1 MKKSLIYIALMM
13 SAAGVGFT
21 SCDGELERPPMIEP
35 EATVKPNTTIA
46 ALKASVW
53 QTDRNYVTEVGQRNG
68 QDIIIAGR
76 VVSNDK
82 ERNVFKNIV
91 LQDET
96 GALTVSI
103 NAYDLYK
110 TYHQGQQIVV
120 NMTGLKIGG
129 YNGLLQAG
137 AEGVYNNA
145 PSMTFMTTE
154 LFAEHAQQ
162 NGLAR
167 LERIDTILTTIP
179 ELMTAKNSVE
189 GLQKWQSQF
198 IRIDGVSFEDAG
210 QAFAVSSKTSRYVKD
225 AAGNRIN
232 VLNSSYAKFADA
244 ILPSGTGSIA
254 GILSYFGSD
263 WQIILNDLD
272 GCIGYGDISNPDT
285 PDQPDQP
292 AEGDG
297 DGTEA
302 KPFSVSQVIALN
314 PSDTNTPVKSEV
326 WVKGYIVGSMP
337 TGEGVSTL
345 LSATNFGLTDAA
357 TTNVVI
363 GPTADCTDA
372 SKCVG
377 LQLPTD
383 MRAALS
389 LGQNP
394 DALGKEL
401 IVKGNIAKYCGGPGV
416 KTLTDYVLDGKA
428 MPKPEAGGVFKAVT
442 TVTSGKSYALIAG
455 SKAAK
460 TNEGNYGYINAS
472 DVDVTASEVVV
483 PADCVYTITSV
494 SGGYTIQ
501 QSDGRYLYMTGTFTS
516 FNFDATA
523 VDGSTWTITPNS
535 DGTVAITNVAMNKT
549 IQFSEQYNS
558 FGSYPDVQ
566 GIYPVLYE
574 KVD

>member
-1 MKKSLIYIALMM
+1 MM

-35 EATVKPNTTIA
+35 EATIKPNTTIA
-46 ALKASVW
+46 ALKADVW

-103 NAYDLYK
+103 NSYDLYK
-110 TYHQGQQIVV
+110 TYQQGQQIVV

-129 YNGLLQAG
+129 YNGLLQVG
-137 AEGVYNNA
+137 AEGTYNNA
-145 PSMTFMTTE
+145 PSMTFMTAE

-272 GCIGYGDISNPDT
+272 GCIGYGDITNPDT
-285 PDQPDQP
+285 PDQP

-302 KPFSVSQVIALN
+302 NPFSVSQVIALN

-416 KTLTDYVLDGKA
+416 KTVTDYVLDGKA
-428 MPKPEAGGVFKAVT
+428 MPKPDPSDNAVYT
-442 TVTSGKSYALIAG
+442 VATSVTSGKSYAIIADG
-455 SKAAK
+455 KAAK
-460 TNEGNYGYINAS
+460 AFTSAYSYLQVDNVTVTGGSVSLPVNNGYIFTA
-472 DVDVTASEVVV
+472 VD
-483 PADCVYTITSV
+483 
-494 SGGYTIQ
+494 GGYTIRQ
-501 QSDGRYLYMTGTFTS
+501 ASDNRYLYQESGKKNFSASESPEANSTWSVKFENGQAVITNAGTGT
-516 FNFDATA
+516 
-523 VDGSTWTITPNS
+523 
-535 DGTVAITNVAMNKT
+535 T
-549 IQFSEQYNS
+549 IQYDAQYNS
-558 FGSYPDVQ
+558 YGSYPSVQ
-566 GIYPVLYE
+566 GVYPVLYE